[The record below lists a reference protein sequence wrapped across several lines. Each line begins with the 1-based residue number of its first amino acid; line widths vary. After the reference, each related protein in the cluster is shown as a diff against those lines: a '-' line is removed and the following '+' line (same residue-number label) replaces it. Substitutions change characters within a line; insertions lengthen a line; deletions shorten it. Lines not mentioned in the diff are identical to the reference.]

1 MGDYIHK
8 CELCGETFD
17 LYKGEGWGESYI
29 KEGAML
35 PSTRYVCMKCINK
48 RKENKKMIRVFEAT
62 AYDKSTNGIS
72 FETYLVSGL
81 GETDDTQWISEQL
94 KPYDVLEDE
103 VHYYFAEGELDDRAF
118 IDTDEFFYLIRE
130 EITRDD
136 N

>member
-1 MGDYIHK
+1 MGDYIYK

-17 LYKGEGWGESYI
+17 LYKGDGWGEPYI
-29 KEGAML
+29 KEGAIL

-62 AYDKSTNGIS
+62 AYDKSTKDVS

-81 GETDDTQWISEQL
+81 SDTDNSAWLNDQL
-94 KPYDVLEDE
+94 RPYGVCDDG

-118 IDTDEFFYLIRE
+118 IDTDEFFYLVRE
-130 EITRDD
+130 EITKDD

>member
-48 RKENKKMIRVFEAT
+48 RKENKKMIRVFTAT
-62 AYDKSTNGIS
+62 AYDKCMKDMSY
-72 FETYLVSGL
+72 ETYIVEGIQDTDNDAWVNDQLAPYGI
-81 GETDDTQWISEQL
+81 TDD
-94 KPYDVLEDE
+94 D
-103 VHYYFAEGELDDRAF
+103 VHYYFAEGELDDRVY
-118 IDTDEFFYLIRE
+118 IDTDEFFYLIGG
-130 EITRDD
+130 EIIKDD